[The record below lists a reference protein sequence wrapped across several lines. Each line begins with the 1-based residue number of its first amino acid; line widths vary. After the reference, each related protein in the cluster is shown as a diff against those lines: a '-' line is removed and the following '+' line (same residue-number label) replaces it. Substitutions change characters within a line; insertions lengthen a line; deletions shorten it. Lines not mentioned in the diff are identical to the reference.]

1 MTARD
6 QHARTRGVC
15 AACTVVAP
23 PASSCAPGA
32 GKRIAVTRVDG
43 SAAANKALRTV
54 LFGVSQKGAVYPQL
68 FACRSTTCEGA
79 AGAAHA
85 TVDPAAVTFLGDGEA
100 LIDAVEREA
109 VDELLVPLSRQG

>member
-1 MTARD
+1 MSITQTGQTFTPRSNGLI
-6 QHARTRGVC
+6 TVGGVRALTGC
-15 AACTVVAP
+15 
-23 PASSCAPGA
+23 GYDE
-32 GKRIAVTRVDG
+32 IFTRVDG